1 MNSHSTKFH
10 KSKSKNSTVIP
21 GGGGP
26 VPLPVGPHP
35 LPGPPTAACSSL
47 TWPPATYS
55 SYSTVSVP
63 PPPTA
68 LARIR
73 PGRPDTDLVCS
84 DHRGDHNFYHFYFAV
99 SICPCTV
106 RFLKFIDPNSV

>member
-63 PPPTA
+63 PPDSARSDTA
-68 LARIR
+68 RQA
-73 PGRPDTDLVCS
+73 GY
-84 DHRGDHNFYHFYFAV
+84 GF
-99 SICPCTV
+99 
-106 RFLKFIDPNSV
+106 SVQW